1 MRMRKKRNLI
11 PRMERCAHVQIKNPE
26 DYKGLWAQKF
36 PGYSSYHLELG
47 CGKGR
52 FTAEMASQNPDIFL
66 IAIEKV
72 PEAMVVGMERVCRGD
87 IKNVR
92 FIEYDASKIA
102 DIFAPGEISR
112 IYINFCDPWP
122 KNRNAKRRLTAP
134 GFLKIYRELLPENGE
149 IWFKTD
155 NVPLF
160 DYSLKQFEKE
170 GWQLR
175 EVARDLHKNGPVG
188 VMTDYEIK
196 FVSQGVKINR
206 FVAVRPQSVSNDNG

>member
-26 DYKGLWAQKF
+26 EYKGRWAQKF
-36 PGYSSYHLELG
+36 PGYRAYHLELG

-52 FTAEMASQNPDIFL
+52 FTAEMAGLNPDIFF
-66 IAIEKV
+66 IAIEIV
-72 PEAMVVGMERVCRGD
+72 QEAMVVAMERACQGEGIR
-87 IKNVR
+87 NVR

-102 DIFAPGEISR
+102 EIFSPGEISR

-122 KNRNAKRRLTAP
+122 KKKHAKRRLTSP
-134 GFLKIYRELLPENGE
+134 GFLKIYRELLAENGE
-149 IWFKTD
+149 VWFKTD
-155 NVPLF
+155 NAPLF
-160 DYSLKQFEKE
+160 EYSLEQFEKE

-175 EVARDLHKNGPVG
+175 EVTRDLHENGPSG
-188 VMTDYEIK
+188 VMTDYEVK

-206 FVAVRPQSVSNDNG
+206 CVAVKPPAF

>member
-11 PRMERCAHVQIKNPE
+11 PRLERCAHVQIKNPE
-26 DYKGLWAQKF
+26 EFKGQWAEKF
-36 PGYSSYHLELG
+36 PGYSAYHLELG

-52 FTAEMASQNPDIFL
+52 FTAGMAIQNPDVFL

-72 PEAMVVGMERVCRGD
+72 PEAIVVGMERVCQND

-92 FIEYDASKIA
+92 FIDYDASKIA
-102 DIFAPGEISR
+102 DIFSPGEISR

-122 KNRNAKRRLTAP
+122 KKKHAKRRLTAP
-134 GFLKIYRELLPENGE
+134 GFLKIYRELLPEKGE

-160 DYSLKQFEKE
+160 DYSLEQFEKE

-175 EVARDLHKNGPVG
+175 EVTRDLHGNGPAG
-188 VMTDYEIK
+188 VMTDYEVK

-206 FVAVRPQSVSNDNG
+206 CVAVRP